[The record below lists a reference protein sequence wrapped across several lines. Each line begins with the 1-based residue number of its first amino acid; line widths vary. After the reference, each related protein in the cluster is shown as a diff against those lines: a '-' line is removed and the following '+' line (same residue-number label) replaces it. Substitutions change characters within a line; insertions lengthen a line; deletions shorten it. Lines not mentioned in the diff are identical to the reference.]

1 MCAASSFVLS
11 QDCLGCLESFGYV
24 NQLSGDNLFKRM
36 TNEVKLL
43 SCLQLFAVL
52 HYRLPGPSVHGLLHG
67 PLPSPLKCLGFSLKA
82 HSLNFPPKSIIPYHS
97 LAIIRAIWATN
108 GTKWEKWA
116 EINFPKPFRKSG
128 MRGTLCEIS
137 VGMCMYQ
144 HGSFYFSG
152 RELEFRRGKKDKT
165 KKKWRQSIPYLG
177 TWA

>member
-67 PLPSPLKCLGFSLKA
+67 KNIGVGS
-82 HSLNFPPKSIIPYHS
+82 HSLLQGMMKY
-97 LAIIRAIWATN
+97 TN
-108 GTKWEKWA
+108 
-116 EINFPKPFRKSG
+116 P
-128 MRGTLCEIS
+128 
-137 VGMCMYQ
+137 
-144 HGSFYFSG
+144 
-152 RELEFRRGKKDKT
+152 
-165 KKKWRQSIPYLG
+165 
-177 TWA
+177 